1 MYIEKRWLFP
11 TMLSVLLLA
20 GISVVVALALR
31 PVQTRAVQLRSLAP
45 IDQPVCA
52 PAPSVAVAAPAAP
65 AAQPVSRRD
74 TQINTGGFGD
84 IGMQFQ
90 NSDVNAPISNAHI
103 SNNGDGNNNNVNVG
117 QGNMIFQDNSFSFT
131 SGPVSDSQPQTQP
144 PATTPTTT
152 PTTSG
157 TTSSTSSSSST
168 SSTSSSGPASGSG

>member
-11 TMLSVLLLA
+11 TMLSVILLA

-31 PVQTRAVQLRSLAP
+31 PVQTRAVQLRSVAP
-45 IDQPVCA
+45 VDQPICA
-52 PAPSVAVAAPAAP
+52 PAPSVAVAPPPAPAGK
-65 AAQPVSRRD
+65 PVTGRD

-90 NSDVNAPISNAHI
+90 DSDVNAPISNAHI

-131 SGPVSDSQPQTQP
+131 SSPPAPASDPKPTNQP

-152 PTTSG
+152 AP
-157 TTSSTSSSSST
+157 TSSTSPTSSST
-168 SSTSSSGPASGSG
+168 SSGPTPASG